1 MTLLDHARQQERDE
15 AANAHEKDAKHGLL
29 VQKKP
34 PSYPQN
40 GLKFAIAGTGAMG
53 LEHLSRRRAR
63 RRSNEE
69 EVDESR
75 GRGRLG
81 EADALRAA
89 RALGRHWRRGGR
101 GPMDRVL
108 DGFVVDDGEAFLRSP
123 RVPFSPTQRPKYVS
137 KQIWEDFDRALG
149 LGAMNQN
156 L

>member
-1 MTLLDHARQQERDE
+1 MRADLGASTNRACSCDITLCLDCADLTEETMPREDEPWFCEECDDTDE
-15 AANAHEKDAKHGLL
+15 ATYVG
-29 VQKKP
+29 
-34 PSYPQN
+34 
-40 GLKFAIAGTGAMG
+40 G
-53 LEHLSRRRAR
+53 RRRAR

-89 RALGRHWRRGGR
+89 RALGRNWRRGGR

-137 KQIWEDFDRALG
+137 KQMWEDFDRAQG